1 MTTKPDLYVPPADPW
16 ATGTSATGTWERR
29 AAPDL
34 GMDQAA
40 LDAAVQFAIDNE
52 INWPVDLRQ
61 ANVGQD
67 APQWAA
73 KLGPMKDRGGPA
85 GVVVKDGYI
94 VAEWGDIERF
104 DLTFSATKSYISAVA
119 GLALDKG
126 LIKSTSDRVIEYE
139 SGRSITMAGSGGST
153 GEQIDGFDTD
163 QNRGVTWEHLLQQTS
178 EWEGTLFS
186 KPDIVD
192 WNRDLAVVGMGV
204 TGGANHKERRRPGGH
219 WEYND
224 VRVNRTALALLAVWG
239 EPLPDVLKREVM
251 DPIGASATWE
261 WHGYGD
267 HSTVNVDG
275 LITESVSGG
284 AHWGGGLWISTIDHA
299 RFGLLYLGRGR
310 WGDRQI
316 ISERWIDMMTTPC
329 ELNDQYGYMW
339 WLNTGPVRYRRYG
352 RHASEST
359 FAASGAGG
367 NSVVIDPEKDLVV
380 VTRWC
385 EDVPGVVDLA
395 AQAVGKR

>member
-1 MTTKPDLYVPPADPW
+1 
-16 ATGTSATGTWERR
+16 
-29 AAPDL
+29 
-34 GMDQAA
+34 MDQAA
-40 LDAAVQFAIDNE
+40 LDAAVQFASDNE

-61 ANVGQD
+61 ANVSQD

-85 GVVVKDGYI
+85 GVIVKDGYI
-94 VAEWGDIERF
+94 VAEWGDVERV
-104 DLTFSATKSYISAVA
+104 DLTFSATKSYISAIA
-119 GLALDKG
+119 GLAFDKG

-178 EWEGTLFS
+178 EWEGSLFS

-192 WNRDLAVVGMGV
+192 WNRDLAVVGMGE

-284 AHWGGGLWISTIDHA
+284 ARWGGGLWISTIDHA

>member
-61 ANVGQD
+61 ANVSQD

-94 VAEWGDIERF
+94 VAEWGDVERV
-104 DLTFSATKSYISAVA
+104 DLTFSATKSYISTVA
-119 GLALDKG
+119 GLAFDKG
-126 LIKSTSDRVIEYE
+126 LIKSASDRVIEYE

-153 GEQIDGFDTD
+153 GEPIDGFDTD

-192 WNRDLAVVGMGV
+192 WDRDLAVVGMGV
-204 TGGANHKERRRPGGH
+204 TGGTNRKERRRPGGH

-239 EPLPDVLKREVM
+239 EPLPDVL
-251 DPIGASATWE
+251 
-261 WHGYGD
+261 
-267 HSTVNVDG
+267 
-275 LITESVSGG
+275 
-284 AHWGGGLWISTIDHA
+284 
-299 RFGLLYLGRGR
+299 
-310 WGDRQI
+310 
-316 ISERWIDMMTTPC
+316 
-329 ELNDQYGYMW
+329 
-339 WLNTGPVRYRRYG
+339 
-352 RHASEST
+352 
-359 FAASGAGG
+359 
-367 NSVVIDPEKDLVV
+367 
-380 VTRWC
+380 
-385 EDVPGVVDLA
+385 
-395 AQAVGKR
+395 